1 MPSFFGQLL
10 VADAAVLGHAGGHSL
25 PHLFVLACIHQA
37 QLPVAV
43 GLVDHRIQQLG
54 QEGQGGVVQGH
65 HNADQGA
72 LGLGFGLAD
81 QQFHRSQPC
90 GPEGLTGEVLLV
102 IAAVLA
108 ALAQTGQ
115 ALLTQL
121 GQQHEQGEA
130 VPQSAPPC

>member
-1 MPSFFGQLL
+1 ML
-10 VADAAVLGHAGGHSL
+10 
-25 PHLFVLACIHQA
+25 I
-37 QLPVAV
+37 
-43 GLVDHRIQQLG
+43 R
-54 QEGQGGVVQGH
+54 
-65 HNADQGA
+65 GA

-108 ALAQTGQ
+108 ALAQAGQ

-121 GQQHEQGEA
+121 GQQHEQGGSCA
-130 VPQSAPPC
+130 TKRAPLLMRGSGQARSASSSGEPGDAAQRAFQLLLVLVWAALSSLRWCSVSFW